1 MHIHGSHNIQLAAL
15 VPTQSAQQASAAR
28 KAAAEVRRK
37 LAALASTA
45 GAGAISH
52 IDAYT
57 PGDRRRRDPPPQEED
72 SFRKVLVSI
81 QP

>member
-1 MHIHGSHNIQLAAL
+1 MHIHGTHNVQFAAL
-15 VPTQSAQQASAAR
+15 VPTQSVQQANAAR
-28 KAAAEVRRK
+28 KSAAEVRRK
-37 LAALASTA
+37 LTGIASS
-45 GAGAISH
+45 GGEGSVSS

-57 PGDRRRRDPPPQEED
+57 PGDRRPQDPPQDQD

>member
-1 MHIHGSHNIQLAAL
+1 MHIHGTHNVQFAAL
-15 VPTQSAQQASAAR
+15 VPTQSAQQAIATR

-37 LAALASTA
+37 LAGIASSG
-45 GAGAISH
+45 GAGSVSS

-57 PGDRRRRDPPPQEED
+57 PGDRRRQDPPQDED
-72 SFRKVLVSI
+72 NFRKVLVSI

>member
-1 MHIHGSHNIQLAAL
+1 MHIHGAHNIQFAAL
-15 VPTQSAQQASAAR
+15 VPTQATQQATAAR

-37 LAALASTA
+37 LAGAASSA
-45 GAGAISH
+45 GAGSVSH

-57 PGDRRRRDPPPQEED
+57 PGDRGRQHPPRDED
-72 SFRKVLVSI
+72 SFRKILVSI